1 MSPQTAPNAL
11 AAMPVAP
18 ATPPVRRDSARGSW
32 SDPARERL
40 LSVPGEPLFI
50 ADWERALMIHYE
62 VDPKSL
68 QHIVPFELDLRDGRA
83 FISLVAFTMR
93 GMRPRFGGKIT
104 AWLVK
109 PIATHDFLNVRTYVR
124 AAGETGIYF
133 LAEWLSNR
141 FSVSLGPPL
150 FGLPYRLGKI
160 AHHLLWKESSDSSSR
175 ATLHGRIED
184 VAGHGVLAYNAVL
197 DSSLEFCECATGSL
211 DEWLMER
218 YTAYIHHRGRKRFF
232 RVWHP
237 SWQQVRPEIVMI
249 DESLLKTNW
258 PLFNDAQ
265 LAGANF
271 SPGVQGAWMGRP
283 HWLQGPRWADGYQKR
298 FTPDN
303 ARNVNQT

>member
-1 MSPQTAPNAL
+1 MSPQVARNAL
-11 AAMPVAP
+11 AGMPLAP
-18 ATPPVRRDSARGSW
+18 ATLPFSRDLALRSW
-32 SDPARERL
+32 SDAARERL

-50 ADWERALMIHYE
+50 ADWELALMIHYE
-62 VDPKSL
+62 VNPESL

-83 FISLVAFTMR
+83 YISLVAFRMR
-93 GMRPRFGGKIT
+93 GMRPRFGGQLT
-104 AWLVK
+104 AWLAK

-141 FSVSLGPPL
+141 LSVILGPPL

-160 AHHLLWKESSDSSSR
+160 AYHHFWERSPGLPSR
-175 ATLHGRIED
+175 AILSGRIED
-184 VAGHGVLAYNAVL
+184 AAGHGVLAYNAVL

-218 YTAYIHHRGRKRFF
+218 YTAFTHHRGRKRFF

-237 SWQQVRPEIVMI
+237 SWLQVRPEIVMI
-249 DESLLKTNW
+249 DQSLLKANW

-265 LAGANF
+265 LTGANF
-271 SPGVQGAWMGRP
+271 SPGVQGVWMGRP
-283 HWLQGPRWADGYQKR
+283 RRVGGS
-298 FTPDN
+298 
-303 ARNVNQT
+303 